1 MDYIVMTMYYIVCS
15 TYTHYIIIIKGI
27 STTIG
32 IRADDRILYPLDL
45 VNIACF
51 FYPKHHFITPPNE
64 FEQFYDTE
72 L

>member
-1 MDYIVMTMYYIVCS
+1 MDYIVMTMYYIHSVY
-15 TYTHYIIIIKGI
+15 YTHIIYIIKGI
-27 STTIG
+27 STIG
-32 IRADDRILYPLDL
+32 IRADDRMLYPLDL
-45 VNIACF
+45 VNIAF